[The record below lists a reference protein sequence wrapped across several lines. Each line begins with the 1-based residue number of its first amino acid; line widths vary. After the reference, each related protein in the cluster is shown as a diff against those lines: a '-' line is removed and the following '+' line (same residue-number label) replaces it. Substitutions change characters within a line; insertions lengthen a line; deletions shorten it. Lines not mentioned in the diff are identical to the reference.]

1 MNKMHHFFII
11 ILSLSL
17 LLLLL
22 LSYCGKS
29 PSDPPVIPTGSLR
42 IAALIDTNLV
52 DSMAVQ
58 LDNKDLGMFQNPCVL
73 SDLVTGRHQVA
84 LSKKDPA
91 DSLVDFNCS
100 PKMVEIKNNDTT
112 KIELLLTKLAPD
124 FTLENL
130 NQEERALQDFRG
142 KVVFLVFFSYT

>member
-1 MNKMHHFFII
+1 MNHILIK
-11 ILSLSL
+11 ILSQSF

-29 PSDPPVIPTGSLR
+29 PSDPPAVSTGSLR
-42 IAALIDTNLV
+42 IAAWIDTNLV

-58 LDNKDLGMFQNPCVL
+58 LDNTDLGIFPNPCVL

-130 NQEERALQDFRG
+130 DLEERTLQDFRG
-142 KVVFLVFFSYT
+142 KVVFLIFFSYT

>member
-1 MNKMHHFFII
+1 MNHFHIK

-29 PSDPPVIPTGSLR
+29 PSDPPAIPTGSLR
-42 IAALIDTNLV
+42 IAAWIDTNLV

-58 LDNKDLGMFQNPCVL
+58 LDNHDLGMFPNPCVL
-73 SDLVTGRHQVA
+73 SDLVSGRHQVA

-100 PKMVEIKNNDTT
+100 PKIVKINSNDTT

-130 NQEERALQDFRG
+130 NHEQRVLQDFRG